1 MKKHLATRVFFFLTC
16 FILCAVLSSCSLRK
30 PEKKQISSL
39 VMTHLDELNDLV
51 FHRGEEFTDE
61 TNDIHIEYYEL
72 QNLAVFQCGAE
83 GVGPDG
89 IYYGFYHTEEDQPFA
104 QETITLQ
111 KDGDGF
117 SWHQDD
123 PGNMWYYTE
132 KIAPHW
138 YYYAYAT

>member
-1 MKKHLATRVFFFLTC
+1 MKKHLATRVFFLLTC

-39 VMTHLDELNDLV
+39 VRAHLDELNDLV
-51 FHRGEEFTDE
+51 LRRGEEFTDE

-89 IYYGFYHTEEDQPFA
+89 IYYGFYHTEEDQPFC
-104 QETITLQ
+104 TR
-111 KDGDGF
+111 
-117 SWHQDD
+117 
-123 PGNMWYYTE
+123 NNYVTE
-132 KIAPHW
+132 RRRRIQLASG
-138 YYYAYAT
+138 